1 MKLKKVLGLLLSA
14 VLAMQVAGC
23 SGTQTAKKGEDPN
36 TVPEDTYEIQWYMQ
50 GVAQND
56 IDSVEAKINEY
67 LKDKINATVN
77 IVILESGQ
85 YEQKM
90 SNMIAASEYFD
101 IAFAASY
108 RLDYMVNAG
117 LGAFVALDDY
127 LDTYLKDIAAEL
139 PESMINSA
147 RVNGQLYA
155 LPTYKEAATSYGW
168 IYRKDIADKYNI
180 DMTQYKTLED
190 FKPVAQMLK
199 EKEASIQ
206 YPIDWD
212 KSMDFTLEM
221 YRSLRDKPYVVPF
234 NKMGYLE
241 VPGNP
246 EDGTEV
252 EMHYDTDQTF
262 MKKAVDARRDYYV
275 SGLVKKDVATATDLL
290 ARFNSGKTFAY
301 IGSLKPGKAAEMQSS
316 IPFEI
321 AQAEITEPKQSVLP
335 GQGSMQV
342 ISATS
347 KNPERCARFLNLL
360 NTDPYLKNLVIYGIE
375 GKHHNIV
382 DGKVELIP
390 DSGYDLSNASWAI
403 GNVFIDKLKT
413 NDAPDKL
420 EKLKEFTDNST
431 KYLADTFVFDA
442 TAVDF
447 KIAEVQ
453 NAMKEFGAIGALG
466 SVDVDFDAEVA
477 ARKEALEKAG
487 IDEIK
492 TEMQKQYDEFIK
504 NNK

>member
-1 MKLKKVLGLLLSA
+1 MKLKKLFGLLMS
-14 VLAMQVAGC
+14 VAMLVQLAGC
-23 SGTQTAKKGEDPN
+23 SGGSARKGEDPN
-36 TVPEDTYEIQWYMQ
+36 TVPEDPYEIQWYLS
-50 GVAQND
+50 GTAQND
-56 IDSVEAKINEY
+56 VDSVEAKINEY

-77 IVILESGQ
+77 IIMLESGQ

-90 SNMIAASEYFD
+90 SNMIAAGEYFD
-101 IAFAASY
+101 LAFAASY

-127 LDTYLKDIAAEL
+127 LDTYLKDIAEQL
-139 PESMINSA
+139 PESMIDSA
-147 RVNGQLYA
+147 RINGQLYA
-155 LPTYKEAATSYGW
+155 LPTYKEAATQYGW
-168 IYRKDIADKYNI
+168 IYRKDIADKYGI
-180 DMTQYKTLED
+180 DMSQYKTLED

-199 EKEASIQ
+199 DKEKSIQ

-212 KSMDFTLEM
+212 KSMDYVLEM
-221 YRSLRDKPYVVPF
+221 YRPSRDMQYVAPF
-234 NKMGYLE
+234 NKMSYLE
-241 VPGNP
+241 VPADIAN
-246 EDGTEV
+246 GTEV
-252 EMHYDTDQTF
+252 VNHFDTDQTF
-262 MKKAVDARRDYYV
+262 VKKATDARRDYYL

-301 IGSLKPGKAAEMQSS
+301 VGALKPGKAAEMQSS

-321 AQAEITEPKQSVLP
+321 AQAEITQPKQNILP

-342 ISATS
+342 ISTTS

-375 GKHHNIV
+375 GKHYNMV
-382 DGKVELIP
+382 GDKVQLIP
-390 DSGYDLSNASWAI
+390 DSGYDLSGSTWAI

-413 NDAPDKL
+413 TDPDGKL
-420 EKLKEFTDNST
+420 EQLKEFTDNSV

-442 TAVDF
+442 SAVDF

-453 NAMKEFGAIGALG
+453 NAVKEFGAIGALG
-466 SVDVDFDAEVA
+466 SVDVDFDAEIA
-477 ARKEALEKAG
+477 ARKTALEKAG

-492 TEMQKQYDEFIK
+492 AEMQRQYDEFVK

>member
-1 MKLKKVLGLLLSA
+1 MKFKKALGLLLSTA
-14 VLAMQVAGC
+14 LLLTSAGC
-23 SGTQTAKKGEDPN
+23 TNGNVAKKGEDPN

-77 IVILESGQ
+77 MVILETGQ

-117 LGAFVALDDY
+117 LGAFVPLDDY

-139 PESMINSA
+139 PESMLDSA

-190 FKPVAQMLK
+190 FKPVAEMLK

-212 KSMDFTLEM
+212 KSMDFTINM
-221 YRSLRDKPYVVPF
+221 YIGMRETPYIAPF
-234 NKMGYLE
+234 NKLNYLA
-241 VPGNP
+241 VPANL

-252 EMHYDTDQTF
+252 SVVYDTD
-262 MKKAVDARRDYYV
+262 MSYEEKVVEARRDYYL
-275 SGLVKKDVATATDLL
+275 SGLVKKDVATATDLQ

-301 IGSLKPGKAAEMQSS
+301 VASLKPGKASEMQSS

-321 AQAEITEPKQSVLP
+321 AQAEITEPRQNILP

-375 GKHHNIV
+375 GKHHKVV
-382 DGKVELIP
+382 DDKIELIP
-390 DSGYDLSNASWAI
+390 DSGYDLSGSTWAI

-413 NDAPDKL
+413 TDDPQKL
-420 EKLKEFTDNST
+420 EKLKEFTDNAK
-431 KYLADTFVFDA
+431 KYPVDTFIFDA

-466 SVDVDFDAEVA
+466 SVDVDFEAEVA

-487 IDEIK
+487 INEIK
-492 TEMQKQYDEFIK
+492 EEMQKQYDEFIK